1 MRTKEQIEAEIYR
14 IRHYGINSD
23 QTDKSPAEDYADA
36 VAEKRILEELEKELK
51 QLENPLAQIK
61 ITEAPVTSLYS
72 DRPYGPFITDVEEK
86 SALAIY
92 RSLEEIL
99 QDMIDQK
106 RHLTIM
112 SKLQDTINNG
122 RYICYDPTI

>member
-61 ITEAPVTSLYS
+61 ITEAP
-72 DRPYGPFITDVEEK
+72 
-86 SALAIY
+86 AIY
-92 RSLEEIL
+92 GSLEEINTDL
-99 QDMIDQK
+99 KTMTVWTKDTVLASVKKI
-106 RHLTIM
+106 IG
-112 SKLQDTINNG
+112 KLQATIDAQ
-122 RYICYDPTI
+122 RYICHNPIE